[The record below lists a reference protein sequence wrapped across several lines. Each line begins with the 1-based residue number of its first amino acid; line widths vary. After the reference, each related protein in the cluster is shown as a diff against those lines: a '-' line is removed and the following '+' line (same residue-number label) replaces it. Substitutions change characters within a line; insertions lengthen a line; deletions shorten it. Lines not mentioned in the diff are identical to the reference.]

1 VIVRVL
7 YRQEPEGWWAES
19 PDILSWT
26 VAGEGYEAVRELAL
40 DGAPFALACE
50 AEDRDEHFDKARFV
64 DVELAHFV
72 LTR

>member
-1 VIVRVL
+1 MGGVS
-7 YRQEPEGWWAES
+7 PEIE
-19 PDILSWT
+19 SWT
-26 VAGEGYEAVRELAL
+26 ATGETYDAVRELAL

-50 AEDRDEHFDKARFV
+50 AEDRDERFDEPRFV

>member
-1 VIVRVL
+1 M
-7 YRQEPEGWWAES
+7 
-19 PDILSWT
+19 
-26 VAGEGYEAVRELAL
+26 RELAL

-50 AEDRDEHFDKARFV
+50 AEDRDEHFDEARFV